1 MDMYLLAIGF
11 LGLVLLIALFQIND
25 LQESEHELRDM
36 QEVILLQ
43 KQAKDMGITIMYN
56 PSTRKPVFIKNEKV
70 IDKKDDMSYNE
81 FMLFQYCL
89 DSDSLENAKYMLKD
103 YKKNKE
109 I

>member
-1 MDMYLLAIGF
+1 MDMYLLVFGF
-11 LGLVLLIALFQIND
+11 LGLLLIVTLFQIND
-25 LQESEHELRDM
+25 LQESQHELRNM
-36 QEVILLQ
+36 QEVLSIQ
-43 KQAKDMGITIMYN
+43 KQAEKMGITIMYN
-56 PSTRKPVFIKNEKV
+56 PSTRRPVFIKNEKV

-89 DSDSLENAKYMLKD
+89 DSESLKNAKYMLKD

>member
-43 KQAKDMGITIMYN
+43 KQAEKMGITIMYD
-56 PSTRKPVFIKNEKV
+56 PLMYKPVFIKNEKV

>member
-1 MDMYLLAIGF
+1 MGMFMLVFGF
-11 LGLVLLIALFQIND
+11 FSLLLIVTLFQIND
-25 LQESEHELRDM
+25 LQESQHELRDM
-36 QEVILLQ
+36 REVLSIQ
-43 KQAKDMGITIMYN
+43 KQAEKMGITIMYD
-56 PSTRKPVFIKNEKV
+56 PLMYKPVFIKNEKV

>member
-36 QEVILLQ
+36 QEVLSIQ
-43 KQAKDMGITIMYN
+43 KQAEKMDITIMYD

-89 DSDSLENAKYMLKD
+89 TSDSFKNAKYMLKD
-103 YKKNKE
+103 HKE
-109 I
+109 K